1 MSHPRR
7 INAFDLI
14 VFDWDG
20 TLVDS
25 TATIS
30 ESIRAAARDLGLAVP
45 DRQRASWVIG
55 LGLHD
60 SLRHAVPDLE
70 PDRVGAFV
78 ARYRAHFLAGE
89 ARLTPFTGIE
99 SLLEALHQAGHP
111 MAVATGKSRQGLN
124 RALLQADW
132 GRYFVSTRTAD
143 EGHAKPHPW
152 MLLDLM
158 NECGVDPS
166 KTLMVGDTTH
176 DLEMAAAAGAR
187 AVAVSYGAHGC
198 EVLARSRYEAMFHN
212 VLELSAWLLAKQGAA
227 LAGSPERG
235 PASRADESR
244 TDNSRVHNSRADDSG
259 ASSSRGDD
267 SGAGSSCADDSGES
281 SLRADDSR
289 VSNSRADDSR

>member
-1 MSHPRR
+1 MSHTRSTR
-7 INAFDLI
+7 TFDLI

-30 ESIRAAARDLGLAVP
+30 ESIRAAAHDLGLAVP

-70 PDRVGAFV
+70 PGRIAAFV

-89 ARLTPFTGIE
+89 ARLTPFAGIE
-99 SLLEALHQAGHP
+99 PLLAALHQAGHP

-143 EGHAKPHPW
+143 EGQAKPHPW

-158 NECGVDPS
+158 NELGVDPA

-187 AVAVSYGAHGC
+187 AVAVSYGAVGSD
-198 EVLARSRYEAMFHN
+198 VLRQSPHEAMFHSAS
-212 VLELSAWLLAKQGAA
+212 ELSAWLLAQQSA
-227 LAGSPERG
+227 G
-235 PASRADESR
+235 PAGG
-244 TDNSRVHNSRADDSG
+244 SG
-259 ASSSRGDD
+259 HAPGPRIDP
-267 SGAGSSCADDSGES
+267 
-281 SLRADDSR
+281 
-289 VSNSRADDSR
+289 

>member
-1 MSHPRR
+1 MSPARGT
-7 INAFDLI
+7 NAFDLI

-60 SLRHAVPDLE
+60 SLRHVVPDLE
-70 PDRVGAFV
+70 PGRVGAFV
-78 ARYRAHFLAGE
+78 ERYRAHFLAGE
-89 ARLTPFTGIE
+89 ARLTPFAGIE
-99 SLLEALHQAGHP
+99 SLLEALHLAGHP

-158 NECGVDPS
+158 SELGVDPA

-187 AVAVSYGAHGC
+187 AVAVSYGAHPRGA
-198 EVLARSRYEAMFHN
+198 LARSQHEVVFHD
-212 VLELSAWLLAKQGAA
+212 VHELSVWLLAKQGAA
-227 LAGSPERG
+227 PVVGSG
-235 PASRADESR
+235 L
-244 TDNSRVHNSRADDSG
+244 
-259 ASSSRGDD
+259 SSPSSGDD
-267 SGAGSSCADDSGES
+267 
-281 SLRADDSR
+281 
-289 VSNSRADDSR
+289 

>member
-1 MSHPRR
+1 MSQPSG

-89 ARLTPFTGIE
+89 ARLTPFAGIE

-152 MLLDLM
+152 MLLDLI
-158 NECGVDPS
+158 NEFGVDPS

-198 EVLARSRYEAMFHN
+198 SVLAESRYEAMCHD
-212 VLELSAWLLAKQGAA
+212 VLELSAWLLARQGAA
-227 LAGSPERG
+227 LAGSLDRA
-235 PASRADESR
+235 PASRAHELR
-244 TDNSRVHNSRADDSG
+244 TDNSRADDSG
-259 ASSSRGDD
+259 ASSSRGN
-267 SGAGSSCADDSGES
+267 
-281 SLRADDSR
+281 
-289 VSNSRADDSR
+289 NSRADD